1 MQTFSWKRFGY
12 WLIAFLLIYQAVSYA
27 VDPLG
32 LNFRFTHPGLN
43 AIKPAAV
50 GFERKLKPLR
60 IKKVQPQTLILGS
73 SRAAYGIDPDRLHG
87 FPYPIF
93 NAAVEYGQ
101 LYEMYRMLEY
111 AVEIAPIKEVVLLL
125 HYYNFNQSSGIRD
138 FAPIFSRGEMRPLV
152 EAHTLAYFSS
162 DAAWGIFKTC
172 FANLAM
178 NHKKGSTEK
187 GYIFNNSEKQ
197 YSHHDAQTRRDLVSS
212 EAHVVLDYTP
222 GLQIIRQ
229 IRALCHRHRIELH
242 AILGPFP
249 PEQIQL
255 RKELG
260 TWSAIEAWKAALDKE
275 IAYTDYYQDSA
286 AFDAKDFYDRIHFSV
301 EAGVQMVN
309 ALKEKQTA
317 IVTKASQAF

>member
-178 NHKKGSTEK
+178 NHKKGSTERDTSSTTVK
-187 GYIFNNSEKQ
+187 NNIPTTMHKPDVTWCLQ
-197 YSHHDAQTRRDLVSS
+197 KPMWFWTIRRDSKLSGKYARYATGIES
-212 EAHVVLDYTP
+212 NSTRSWGHFHRNRSNCAKNWAP
-222 GLQIIRQ
+222 GR
-229 IRALCHRHRIELH
+229 
-242 AILGPFP
+242 
-249 PEQIQL
+249 QL
-255 RKELG
+255 RPGKRHW
-260 TWSAIEAWKAALDKE
+260 TKKSPIPIITRTVPHSMPK
-275 IAYTDYYQDSA
+275 TFTT
-286 AFDAKDFYDRIHFSV
+286 AFTFL
-301 EAGVQMVN
+301 
-309 ALKEKQTA
+309 LKP
-317 IVTKASQAF
+317 AFRW